1 MGHPLQIH
9 CTGASIVEILSIP
22 VSLFPPQYPYP
33 NLQKSLQY
41 TNCRFQ
47 SIAACLLPL
56 QIGVLTGNAGRL
68 SAMVGLDVNVL
79 ATICFPFSIFSKKGQ
94 TSLDL

>member
-1 MGHPLQIH
+1 LYQYAH
-9 CTGASIVEILSIP
+9 CRDCIDTGKPISATVSIADVGAFA
-22 VSLFPPQYPYP
+22 SLFK

-41 TNCRFQ
+41 TSCRFQ

-56 QIGVLTGNAGRL
+56 QIGVLTGNAGKL

-79 ATICFPFSIFSKKGQ
+79 ATICLPILYFLKKRSNI
-94 TSLDL
+94 T